1 MPHDVTNQSCSLTT
15 TNTTTTKKNQTQK
28 NTTNF
33 VAAAVAFVWLLRF
46 FSCSQNVRWSDTRAS
61 FFFSLTPCSISF
73 FISPWICIHTPTN
86 LVKISTSFF
95 KNIILFGLASIL
107 FSFLLFYSAL
117 IQFYSD
123 YIYWILLLCRYISAL
138 EKITNF
144 LRWTL
149 VWKHV
154 ILELNE
160 TEHTLELTSLQM
172 NKKSVIITMN
182 IIVYVLHTVW
192 WEQKHKNPRQIRK
205 NLLLIS
211 REREKNDPHT
221 FTICIFILIEYCL
234 NCSRKLALSQYI
246 PSQKWA
252 AF

>member
-144 LRWTL
+144 LRWTS

-154 ILELNE
+154 ILELNWNRA
-160 TEHTLELTSLQM
+160 HTWTNFFTNGQKISDYYDENYCIRFTHCVMGTRTQKSAR
-172 NKKSVIITMN
+172 NKK
-182 IIVYVLHTVW
+182 
-192 WEQKHKNPRQIRK
+192 K
-205 NLLLIS
+205 
-211 REREKNDPHT
+211 
-221 FTICIFILIEYCL
+221 ICC
-234 NCSRKLALSQYI
+234 
-246 PSQKWA
+246 
-252 AF
+252 